1 MPKHQPL
8 ADEEREK
15 VVAYLDGELDAK
27 SARTLETKIG
37 RDPQYRAEADSLRR
51 TWEMLDF
58 LSQPEASPTFSS
70 RTLERV
76 SVLRPAPRRR
86 LIRNPVLRR
95 WSFGVGWVAAVLVAF
110 VSGYAGM
117 NSIVKRHRPP
127 VAPPVDVD
135 QLLVREHRVIENQR
149 LYENVDDMS
158 FLRQLDDP
166 ELFGD
171 EG

>member
-1 MPKHQPL
+1 MSERQPL

-27 SARTLETKIG
+27 TARTLETKIG

-58 LSQPEASPTFSS
+58 LPQSEASPAFSS

-76 SVLRPAPRRR
+76 SALRPAPRRR

-95 WSFGVGWVAAVLVAF
+95 WSFRLGWAAAVLVAF
-110 VSGYAGM
+110 ISGYAGM
-117 NSIVKRHRPP
+117 NSIANRHRPP
-127 VAPPVDVD
+127 VVPPVDID
-135 QLLVREHRVIENQR
+135 QLLVRDHRVIENQR
-149 LYENVDDMS
+149 LYEN
-158 FLRQLDDP
+158 
-166 ELFGD
+166 
-171 EG
+171 